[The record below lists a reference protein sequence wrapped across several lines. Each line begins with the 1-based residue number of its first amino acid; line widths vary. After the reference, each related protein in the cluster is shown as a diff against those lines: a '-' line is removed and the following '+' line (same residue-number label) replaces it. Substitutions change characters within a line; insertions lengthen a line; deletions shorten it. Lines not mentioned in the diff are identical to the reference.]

1 MSMRPIPLVAIP
13 ALMAV
18 LQADINAGAFP
29 RDGAFDV
36 LVSNAFSNVR
46 DFLAL
51 NFAPPCSGLK
61 IFALIFCL
69 DPL

>member
-1 MSMRPIPLVAIP
+1 
-13 ALMAV
+13 
-18 LQADINAGAFP
+18 
-29 RDGAFDV
+29 

-51 NFAPPCSGLK
+51 DFAPPCSGLK